1 MTELKLEFELEKPE
15 LPIEIDRLIVS
26 FFKATIQN
34 YSEEL
39 FEKLYTKEKSV
50 LKKFTWSNY
59 FPGAQFTSEKILLR
73 EKKFFINFS
82 TIDLEELL
90 HFYNAFSL
98 MKGTNFHMT
107 HNSMKLVSIRTK
119 EMRDIKDTEIIIKMQ
134 SSLIV
139 RRHDVSKN
147 TDIYYSCEDLE
158 FADIAKDNLRIFLQ
172 KLDIPM
178 DISDFS
184 ITPVKTKKV
193 VTKVFGRWV
202 DGSIGIF
209 KLTGSVEL
217 LNLLYAAG
225 VGTRRS
231 EGHGKWEVVY

>member
-1 MTELKLEFELEKPE
+1 MTELKLELELEKPE

-26 FFKATIQN
+26 FFKASLQN

-59 FPGAQFTSEKILLR
+59 FPGAQFTSEKILLK

-82 TIDLEELL
+82 TIDMGELL

-98 MKGTNFHMT
+98 MKYVTYHMPY
-107 HNSMKLVSIRTK
+107 NSMKLVSIKTQ
-119 EMRDIKDTEIIIKMQ
+119 EMREIKDTDIVVKMQ

-139 RRHDVSKN
+139 RKHDVSKN
-147 TDIYYSCEDLE
+147 TDIYYSCEDPE
-158 FADIAKDNLRIFLQ
+158 FADVVKDNLRIFLQ

-193 VTKVFGRWV
+193 VTKAMATQF
-202 DGSIGIF
+202 
-209 KLTGSVEL
+209 
-217 LNLLYAAG
+217 
-225 VGTRRS
+225 
-231 EGHGKWEVVY
+231 

>member
-1 MTELKLEFELEKPE
+1 MTELKLELELEKPE
-15 LPIEIDRLIVS
+15 LPIEMDRLIVS
-26 FFKATIQN
+26 FFKASLQN

-59 FPGAQFTSEKILLR
+59 FPGAQFTSEKILLK

-82 TIDLEELL
+82 TIDMGELL

-98 MKGTNFHMT
+98 MKNVTYHMPY
-107 HNSMKLVSIRTK
+107 NSMKLVSIKTQ
-119 EMRDIKDTEIIIKMQ
+119 EMGEIKDTEIIVKMQ

-139 RRHDVSKN
+139 RRHNVSKN
-147 TDIYYSCEDLE
+147 TDIYYSCEDPE
-158 FADIAKDNLRIFLQ
+158 FINVAKDNLRIFLQ

-209 KLTGSVEL
+209 KLTGNVEL

-231 EGHGKWEVVY
+231 EGHGKWEIVY